1 MSKQI
6 IFNVEAHA
14 KILAGINKL
23 EQATSSTLG
32 PMGKNVIIDEYGY
45 IHSTKDGVSVAKSI
59 VLKDKFENLGA
70 SAIREVA
77 EKSNEKVG
85 DGTTT
90 STLLAAEVYRNGLK
104 YVSLGSNS
112 TQIKNGIKHAA
123 EHAIS
128 FIKSIAKPIST
139 KTDIENVAIV
149 SANGDK
155 KVGSMIADVMDKIG
169 NDGTIKVE
177 NGSGIEMSS
186 KIVEGMVIDKS
197 YSSPYMVTNPE
208 TMEAELDNPW
218 ILLVDRKISN
228 IKEILPTLQSVNHT
242 GRPMLIIAESYADD
256 ILATLVMNKM
266 RGGLNCVAINAP
278 SYGDNRRAILD
289 DIAILCGGRVVT
301 EATGTR
307 IENAQ
312 PTSGILGQAAR
323 IVISKTNTII
333 IGGYGDEQ
341 AVQNRIS
348 NIKQL
353 IKNTSDTYEVEKLQ
367 ERLAKL
373 TSGVGVITVGAV
385 TEAERKELRD
395 RVDDAFYASKSAIRS
410 GIVAGGGSSLLAA
423 KKDLV
428 NWINNENTLINDEL
442 IGAKI
447 FCDSLEAPIRTI
459 LNNAGLDSSLII
471 SKILQSE
478 NINYGFNVLKNDYVD
493 MISDGIIDSAEVV
506 INELQNSSSIASL
519 LLTTEALIVDEPEVI
534 QKTNI

>member
-1 MSKQI
+1 MAKQL
-6 IFNVEAHA
+6 IFNSEAHT

-23 EQATSSTLG
+23 EKATSVTLG
-32 PMGKNVIIDEYGY
+32 PMGRNVIIDEYGF

-59 VLKDKFENLGA
+59 VLNDKFENLGA

-90 STLLAAEVYRNGLK
+90 STLLAAEVYRNGLIH
-104 YVSLGSNS
+104 VSLGSNA
-112 TQIKNGIKHAA
+112 TQIKFGIKRAA
-123 EHAIS
+123 EHAVE
-128 FIKSIAKPIST
+128 FIKNIAKPITT
-139 KTDIENVAIV
+139 KKDIENIAIV

-155 KVGSMIADVMDKIG
+155 KVGSMIADVMDRLG

-177 NGSGIEMSS
+177 NGRGIDISS
-186 KIVEGMVIDKS
+186 EIVEGMVIEKS

-218 ILLVDRKISN
+218 VLLVDRKLSN
-228 IKEILPTLQSVNHT
+228 IKELLPTLQNVHNT
-242 GRPMLIIAESYADD
+242 GRPMLIIAESFADD

-266 RGGLNCVAINAP
+266 RGGINCVAINAP

-312 PTSGILGQAAR
+312 PASGILGQASR
-323 IVISKTNTII
+323 IVVSKNNTII
-333 IGGYGDEQ
+333 IGGCCDKTLLQ
-341 AVQNRIS
+341 DRIS
-348 NIKQL
+348 NIKKL
-353 IKNTSDTYEVEKLQ
+353 IENTTDDFEIEKLR

-373 TSGVGVITVGAV
+373 TSGVGVITVGAT

-410 GIVAGGGSSLLAA
+410 GIVAGGGSALLAA
-423 KKDLV
+423 KRDLV
-428 NWINNENTLINDEL
+428 KWISEQTDMVKDEL
-442 IGAKI
+442 VGAKI
-447 FCDSLEAPIRTI
+447 FCDSLEAPIRKI
-459 LNNAGLDSSLII
+459 LGNAGMDSSLIVSRI
-471 SKILQSE
+471 NESD
-478 NINYGFNVLKNDYVD
+478 NINFGYNVIKNDYVD
-493 MISDGIIDSAEVV
+493 MIDDGIIDSAEVV
-506 INELQNSSSIASL
+506 INEIQNSASVASL
-519 LLTTEALIVDEPEVI
+519 LLTTEALIVDEVEN
-534 QKTNI
+534 QTLKN